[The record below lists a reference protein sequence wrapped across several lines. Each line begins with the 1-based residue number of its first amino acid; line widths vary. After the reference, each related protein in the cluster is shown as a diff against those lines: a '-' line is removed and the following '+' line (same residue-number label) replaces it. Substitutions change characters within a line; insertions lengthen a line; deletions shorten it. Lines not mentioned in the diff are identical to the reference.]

1 MNLNKEEQAQFESL
15 LNQFHADIKFFAI
28 TMFGVENAL
37 RPKQLEFCT
46 AFQNNKRITFKG
58 GVGFGKTRALAVL
71 VWWALFTHNQVQV
84 TIFGPNEGQIKSGI
98 WKELQI
104 LHGKMRPLWKDLWD
118 VTATRISRVRNGA
131 DCFAEFRLAN
141 KDNVSA
147 ARGIHQIN
155 NFVFVDEATGVPDE
169 IYTEALVNVLRDP
182 NGKLCLISN
191 PSTTSGYF
199 WETWNGKIAEMWT
212 KVHGRMTDAPHV
224 TEEDLRA
231 AEIEY
236 GGKFSREYRIL
247 VLGEFPLSDV
257 DGLIPRNLVEQA
269 IENAEAKPST
279 ALPYIW
285 GLDPAEGGDRSVLV
299 IRHDNKIIGIH
310 TWRGLDTMQLA
321 VKVRDLYQ
329 ATPKAARPMAV
340 CVDAIGI
347 GNGVYTN
354 LAYMGLPAKKV
365 IVSASPTRRPDF
377 YSRLRDQLWWE
388 CRDWFLSENVCI
400 PNHEDLIRELLM
412 PSYESESGKIKV
424 EKKAEIRKR
433 LKGASPD
440 HADALC
446 LTFAISPTRYA
457 SRYDWNPNSKGSPDL
472 SQYE

>member
-1 MNLNKEEQAQFESL
+1 MNLNKEEQKQFAEL
-15 LNQFHADIKFFAI
+15 LQQFHQDIEFFAI
-28 TMFGVENAL
+28 TLFGQDNAL
-37 RPKQLEFCT
+37 RPKQIEFCN
-46 AFQNNKRITFKG
+46 AFRNNKRITFKG
-58 GVGFGKTRALAVL
+58 GVGFGKTRALAIL
-71 VWWALFTHNQVQV
+71 VWWSLFTHDQVQV

-104 LHGKMRPLWKDLWD
+104 LHSKMHPVWKDLWD
-118 VTATRISRVRNGA
+118 VTATRIQRTKNSA

-141 KDNVSA
+141 KDNVSS

-199 WETWNGKIAEMWT
+199 WETWNGNIAPMWA

-224 TEEDLRA
+224 TDEDLKA

-269 IENAEAKPST
+269 IENEAAVPSDR
-279 ALPYIW
+279 LPIIW

-299 IRHDNKIIGIH
+299 IRHDNKVLAVH
-310 TWRGLDTMQLA
+310 SWRGLETKQLA
-321 VKVRDLYQ
+321 MKVRDLFQ
-329 ATPKAARPMAV
+329 ATPKQQRPLAI

-347 GNGVYTN
+347 GNGVWSD
-354 LAYMGLPAKKV
+354 LQYMGLPAKKV
-365 IVSASPTRRPDF
+365 IVSSSPTRRADF

-388 CRDWFLSENVCI
+388 CKEWFATENVCI
-400 PNHEDLIRELLM
+400 PNNEDLIKELLL
-412 PSYESESGKIKV
+412 PNYESDSGKIKV
-424 EKKAEIRKR
+424 EKKSDMKKR
-433 LKGASPD
+433 FKGVSPD

-457 SRYDWNPNSKGSPDL
+457 SKYEWTPPVDL
-472 SQYE
+472 RQYE